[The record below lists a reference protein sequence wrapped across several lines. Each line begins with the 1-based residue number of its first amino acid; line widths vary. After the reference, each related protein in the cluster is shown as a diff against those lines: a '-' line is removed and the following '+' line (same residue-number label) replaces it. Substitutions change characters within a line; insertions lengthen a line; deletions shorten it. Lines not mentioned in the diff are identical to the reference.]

1 MFYPNA
7 GQRLVNV
14 VGANGIAFN
23 YPAEQYTYAFGYP
36 GYPSLS
42 KFAKGERLYYCSG
55 TPTWNGIF
63 DPKRMALKCD
73 FASYAYSSYQGGP
86 WVMEFDGELG
96 YGYLHSITSTYSGG
110 VSLMG
115 YCSETPKRIS
125 TTPSRCVTN
134 GHGRPSDSCLR
145 TIFPKGIRGTS

>member
-63 DPKRMALKCD
+63 DPKRMELKCD
-73 FASYAYSSYQGGP
+73 FASPIYQRYVGGP
-86 WVMEFDGELG
+86 WVMRFDGERG
-96 YGYLHSITSTYSGG
+96 FLHSITTTDTRGDLTGILFENAEENLYNA
-110 VSLMG
+110 VSVR
-115 YCSETPKRIS
+115 Y
-125 TTPSRCVTN
+125 
-134 GHGRPSDSCLR
+134 
-145 TIFPKGIRGTS
+145 